1 MRTSTKTT
9 CRCCASNWRASLSGP
24 QLVLSDRIPDFAVT
38 GKYEPQWLEQVE
50 PGDFTLSGYQHHAP
64 LTAPMAV

>member
-1 MRTSTKTT
+1 MAHLPMLREQLT
-9 CRCCASNWRASLSGP
+9 REPHPAP
-24 QLVLSDRIPDFAVT
+24 QLVLSDRIPDFAAT

-50 PGDFTLSGYQHHAP
+50 PGDFTLAGYRHHAP